1 MICLLG
7 IMNQI
12 NSQLCTHVKCISFN
26 FVINILLIF
35 QKLIK
40 AVVER
45 NLPDLKLSIENGA
58 ELEYR
63 DQVGELTENLY

>member
-1 MICLLG
+1 MHIIQFC
-7 IMNQI
+7 NQ
-12 NSQLCTHVKCISFN
+12 L
-26 FVINILLIF
+26 LLIF

-63 DQVGELTENLY
+63 DKVGELTENLY